1 MFVQSERFVLAHG
14 GQVNDLSIYGQ
25 ESNPA
30 TWRLCKMNLAIRG
43 IKGNISNRHADTFH
57 EDLHKGL
64 KAEFVL
70 ANPPF
75 NVSDWGGEYLRDDP
89 RWKFGTPPTNNANFA
104 WVQHIVHHLSPSG
117 VAGFVLSN
125 GSLAANQGRV
135 EGKIRTALIESD
147 LIDCIVA
154 LPSQLFYNTQIAA
167 SLWFIARDKED
178 SRFRNRRGETLF
190 IYANHLGHMVG
201 RIHRE
206 LIDEEISRIASTYHA
221 WRNKEYARAY
231 KDTPGFCKS
240 ATIDEI
246 RAHKMALVPGRYV
259 GFERSQ
265 EQEWDSSQL
274 YAELT
279 QLEERLNQVNGA
291 SRSALTLVREML
303 DG

>member
-1 MFVQSERFVLAHG
+1 M
-14 GQVNDLSIYGQ
+14 NDLSVYGQ

-43 IKGNISNRHADTFH
+43 IKGNISSRHADTFH

-135 EGKIRTALIESD
+135 EGKIRTALIEND

-178 SRFRNRRGETLF
+178 SKFRNRRGETLSSTPTTPVTWWAAF
-190 IYANHLGHMVG
+190 TVSLSTKRSRVSPAPTTHGVTKSMNMCIRTHLVF
-201 RIHRE
+201 
-206 LIDEEISRIASTYHA
+206 AS
-221 WRNKEYARAY
+221 
-231 KDTPGFCKS
+231 P
-240 ATIDEI
+240 
-246 RAHKMALVPGRYV
+246 PP
-259 GFERSQ
+259 
-265 EQEWDSSQL
+265 
-274 YAELT
+274 
-279 QLEERLNQVNGA
+279 
-291 SRSALTLVREML
+291 
-303 DG
+303 